1 MLEKTRLSSLEHGFA
16 IQAYNSQTKKY
27 FRPSTSKIGSIPNT
41 KKTIHP
47 RQAAIQRPGS
57 AVSAVAFSPDS
68 RLIISGPSDMTV

>member
-41 KKTIHP
+41 KKTI
-47 RQAAIQRPGS
+47 RPGS